1 MPATKKPDVQR
12 YSFGTQRPDR
22 DEHGEWASAAEHA
35 RVCAQRDELVA
46 VLANLADDYEAWMHS
61 EYDGQTTTWQPT
73 SVLIAARNALEKAK
87 E

>member
-22 DEHGEWASAAEHA
+22 DEHGEWASAVEHA
-35 RVCAQRDELVA
+35 RVVAQRDELVTL
-46 VLANLADDYEAWMHS
+46 LAFFLECYES
-61 EYDGQTTTWQPT
+61 EHGWSGETDVPDE
-73 SVLIAARNALEKAK
+73 VRDARAAPAKAK